1 MSRFDGSMALDRG
14 RTVDLDQAPVRG
26 GDYL

>member
-14 RTVDLDQAPVRG
+14 RAVDLDQDPVGG